1 MAKELS
7 GALWVSRFP
16 GSSSTN
22 DLQGTFRASVD
33 NFLRALGNARARVSI
48 SATYRP
54 PARAYLMHWSW
65 LIAHEI
71 VQAKNVPAMEGVDIE
86 WVHPTE
92 QASLEAAQAMV
103 TAYGMNNL
111 NVAPALSSNHTR
123 GTAINMN
130 ISWSGTL
137 TIAGGNG
144 QDVAI
149 NTLPQTGMNAQLQA
163 VSLGYGVRKFVGG
176 NTDIP
181 HWSIDGH

>member
-1 MAKELS
+1 
-7 GALWVSRFP
+7 
-16 GSSSTN
+16 
-22 DLQGTFRASVD
+22 
-33 NFLRALGNARARVSI
+33 
-48 SATYRP
+48 
-54 PARAYLMHWSW
+54 
-65 LIAHEI
+65 
-71 VQAKNVPAMEGVDIE
+71 MEGMDIE

-123 GTAINMN
+123 GTAIDMN

-137 TIAGGNG
+137 TIAGSNG
-144 QDVAI
+144 QNVAI
-149 NTLPQTGMNAQLQA
+149 NTLPRTGMNAQLQA
-163 VSLGYGVRKFVGG
+163 VGLGYGVRKFVGG